1 MREFESWYQENVPL
15 GANNEMN
22 EEEKEIVKQID
33 VIQTRLDR

>member
-15 GANNEMN
+15 GAINEMN

-33 VIQTRLDR
+33 AIQTRLDR